1 MTCTGAHSIAHV
13 QCFCKCG
20 LQQGVPNFLSPRSH
34 CSSFGSL
41 SVVTEHS
48 CLAVYPWSQRTQP
61 FDSLSVVTEN
71 TAVWA
76 VYPWSQRTH
85 SRSAVYSW
93 SQRTQPFGSSS
104 VVTEHTAVWQF
115 IRDHREHTAVRQFIR
130 GHREHSRLA
139 VYPWSQRTH
148 SRLLAKCYASVA
160 NFVQLIFFQW
170 KEQHATCCVC
180 PKLSEMFCFR
190 NNAGLFGSVQQL
202 CLPTSSPSIQC
213 TWFTGRKFLCAQ

>member
-1 MTCTGAHSIAHV
+1 LHMCSVFVNVAFSRGFRIS
-13 QCFCKCG
+13 
-20 LQQGVPNFLSPRSH
+20 SH
-34 CSSFGSL
+34 HEATVLRLAVYPWSQNTAVWQFIHGHR
-41 SVVTEHS
+41 EHS
-48 CLAVYPWSQRTQP
+48 RLTVYPWSQRTQP
-61 FDSLSVVTEN
+61 F
-71 TAVWA
+71 
-76 VYPWSQRTH
+76 
-85 SRSAVYSW
+85 
-93 SQRTQPFGSSS
+93 G
-104 VVTEHTAVWQF
+104 QF
-115 IRDHREHTAVRQFIR
+115 IRGHREHTAVRQFIR